1 MCTKILNEVEG
12 PPVLDKEIGKDFL
25 SSWKSMSVTED
36 DAMDFSFDTV
46 SNGKK
51 KFNFDKLDMDFNLD
65 GDFDKLSSF
74 KVDMPELD
82 FSCSSKKTAKS
93 KERTE
98 ENSSSGNCEG
108 KKDLFSFSFDF
119 NDEDFTNDAQ
129 IGSKLVGNMMSL
141 NKELTDAEHFSLRSE
156 KNVNSPRNIRDGFN
170 SDDEQNGSKLFG
182 ESSPQDKQ
190 VTQGKP
196 AILIKKNAGEDFY
209 ASDAQIATALV
220 DNSESLTTEL
230 SEGEPVLLR
239 SENKVKNLSDSLEG
253 IESDGAQ
260 SESKLAAEAKL
271 QDEQVAQGEPV
282 TPGSEKDTGEDFNS
296 NEAKISKKLVGI
308 KSEELRKNKP
318 VSLESEMD
326 AENDDNISREG
337 IDADFVQNGCQVVG
351 NSRPPEKEA
360 TTGELVTIKRTKSS
374 GFRVI
379 LSSSTEKTNKSTV
392 EASGDPKFVVSSMQA
407 IRDLK
412 NDSVQGTKTSKRPHD
427 LSTTIEKTSKS
438 TADAS
443 KNPKFVVSS
452 MQAIRNVKN
461 GSIEGT
467 VTGKQTPD
475 ISVSAEKISKSS
487 AEASG
492 NPKLMVSSMQAIRN
506 LKNDSIDGIKTG
518 ERTPDISADGIK
530 TGKRTADLSSLK
542 TLRFDASIALC
553 VLQGLSL
560 KIFVKNC
567 SLGLHL
573 SQHRTMG
580 RNKEVPNPSVL
591 RQSNSFRNLEQ
602 NSKLL
607 SNMTSNIPL
616 PVGGT
621 DKQKPLTT
629 VSLKRKKTE
638 ESNAELMSLKS
649 LKRLSESPKESR
661 YFKESSG
668 RVIEGKV
675 CNHENQD
682 TKNVLNDDSTSGLD
696 SREINM
702 GELEITVGMEN
713 DRNVESAEAYTK
725 ELENICNMLKKK
737 HEEAKELLVRAII
750 LISNCVMAACAVQFS
765 GIISSLRCCSFYQIL
780 RSYSAQESIKHGA

>member
-1 MCTKILNEVEG
+1 MYVH
-12 PPVLDKEIGKDFL
+12 
-25 SSWKSMSVTED
+25 
-36 DAMDFSFDTV
+36 
-46 SNGKK
+46 
-51 KFNFDKLDMDFNLD
+51 
-65 GDFDKLSSF
+65 
-74 KVDMPELD
+74 
-82 FSCSSKKTAKS
+82 
-93 KERTE
+93 
-98 ENSSSGNCEG
+98 
-108 KKDLFSFSFDF
+108 
-119 NDEDFTNDAQ
+119 
-129 IGSKLVGNMMSL
+129 LVG
-141 NKELTDAEHFSLRSE
+141 KHH
-156 KNVNSPRNIRDGFN
+156 
-170 SDDEQNGSKLFG
+170 
-182 ESSPQDKQ
+182 
-190 VTQGKP
+190 
-196 AILIKKNAGEDFY
+196 
-209 ASDAQIATALV
+209 
-220 DNSESLTTEL
+220 
-230 SEGEPVLLR
+230 
-239 SENKVKNLSDSLEG
+239 
-253 IESDGAQ
+253 
-260 SESKLAAEAKL
+260 
-271 QDEQVAQGEPV
+271 
-282 TPGSEKDTGEDFNS
+282 
-296 NEAKISKKLVGI
+296 VGI
-308 KSEELRKNKP
+308 SFCDPME
-318 VSLESEMD
+318 
-326 AENDDNISREG
+326 IY
-337 IDADFVQNGCQVVG
+337 
-351 NSRPPEKEA
+351 
-360 TTGELVTIKRTKSS
+360 SS
-374 GFRVI
+374 FRVI

-392 EASGDPKFVVSSMQA
+392 VASGDPKFVVSSMQA

-461 GSIEGT
+461 GSIERT

-506 LKNDSIDGIKTG
+506 LKNDSIEGIKTG

-638 ESNAELMSLKS
+638 V
-649 LKRLSESPKESR
+649 
-661 YFKESSG
+661 F
-668 RVIEGKV
+668 
-675 CNHENQD
+675 
-682 TKNVLNDDSTSGLD
+682 
-696 SREINM
+696 
-702 GELEITVGMEN
+702 
-713 DRNVESAEAYTK
+713 
-725 ELENICNMLKKK
+725 
-737 HEEAKELLVRAII
+737 
-750 LISNCVMAACAVQFS
+750 
-765 GIISSLRCCSFYQIL
+765 
-780 RSYSAQESIKHGA
+780 

>member
-1 MCTKILNEVEG
+1 
-12 PPVLDKEIGKDFL
+12 
-25 SSWKSMSVTED
+25 MSVTED
-36 DAMDFSFDTV
+36 DAIDFSFDTV

-196 AILIKKNAGEDFY
+196 AILIKKNAGREDFY

-282 TPGSEKDTGEDFNS
+282 TPGSEKDTGEEFNS

-326 AENDDNISREG
+326 AKNDDNISREG

>member
-1 MCTKILNEVEG
+1 
-12 PPVLDKEIGKDFL
+12 
-25 SSWKSMSVTED
+25 MSVTED
-36 DAMDFSFDTV
+36 DAIDFSFDTV

-282 TPGSEKDTGEDFNS
+282 TPGSEKDTGEEFNS

-326 AENDDNISREG
+326 AKNDDNISREG

>member
-1 MCTKILNEVEG
+1 
-12 PPVLDKEIGKDFL
+12 
-25 SSWKSMSVTED
+25 MSVTED

-542 TLRFDASIALC
+542 TLR
-553 VLQGLSL
+553 
-560 KIFVKNC
+560 
-567 SLGLHL
+567 
-573 SQHRTMG
+573 TMG

>member
-1 MCTKILNEVEG
+1 MAESGEG
-12 PPVLDKEIGKDFL
+12 TSISVNSKEKKSILDKEIGKDFL

-36 DAMDFSFDTV
+36 DAIDFSFDTV

-196 AILIKKNAGEDFY
+196 AILIKKNAGREDFY

-326 AENDDNISREG
+326 AKNDDNIR
-337 IDADFVQNGCQVVG
+337 
-351 NSRPPEKEA
+351 
-360 TTGELVTIKRTKSS
+360 
-374 GFRVI
+374 
-379 LSSSTEKTNKSTV
+379 
-392 EASGDPKFVVSSMQA
+392 
-407 IRDLK
+407 
-412 NDSVQGTKTSKRPHD
+412 
-427 LSTTIEKTSKS
+427 
-438 TADAS
+438 
-443 KNPKFVVSS
+443 
-452 MQAIRNVKN
+452 
-461 GSIEGT
+461 
-467 VTGKQTPD
+467 
-475 ISVSAEKISKSS
+475 
-487 AEASG
+487 
-492 NPKLMVSSMQAIRN
+492 
-506 LKNDSIDGIKTG
+506 
-518 ERTPDISADGIK
+518 
-530 TGKRTADLSSLK
+530 
-542 TLRFDASIALC
+542 
-553 VLQGLSL
+553 
-560 KIFVKNC
+560 
-567 SLGLHL
+567 
-573 SQHRTMG
+573 
-580 RNKEVPNPSVL
+580 
-591 RQSNSFRNLEQ
+591 
-602 NSKLL
+602 
-607 SNMTSNIPL
+607 
-616 PVGGT
+616 
-621 DKQKPLTT
+621 
-629 VSLKRKKTE
+629 
-638 ESNAELMSLKS
+638 
-649 LKRLSESPKESR
+649 
-661 YFKESSG
+661 
-668 RVIEGKV
+668 
-675 CNHENQD
+675 
-682 TKNVLNDDSTSGLD
+682 
-696 SREINM
+696 
-702 GELEITVGMEN
+702 
-713 DRNVESAEAYTK
+713 
-725 ELENICNMLKKK
+725 
-737 HEEAKELLVRAII
+737 
-750 LISNCVMAACAVQFS
+750 
-765 GIISSLRCCSFYQIL
+765 
-780 RSYSAQESIKHGA
+780 

>member
-1 MCTKILNEVEG
+1 
-12 PPVLDKEIGKDFL
+12 
-25 SSWKSMSVTED
+25 MSVTED
-36 DAMDFSFDTV
+36 DAIDFSFDTV

-282 TPGSEKDTGEDFNS
+282 TPGSEKDTGEEFNS

-326 AENDDNISREG
+326 AKNDDNISREG

-542 TLRFDASIALC
+542 TLR
-553 VLQGLSL
+553 
-560 KIFVKNC
+560 
-567 SLGLHL
+567 
-573 SQHRTMG
+573 TMG

>member
-1 MCTKILNEVEG
+1 
-12 PPVLDKEIGKDFL
+12 
-25 SSWKSMSVTED
+25 MSVTED

>member
-1 MCTKILNEVEG
+1 
-12 PPVLDKEIGKDFL
+12 
-25 SSWKSMSVTED
+25 MSVTED

-196 AILIKKNAGEDFY
+196 AILIKKNAGREDFY

>member
-1 MCTKILNEVEG
+1 M
-12 PPVLDKEIGKDFL
+12 EIY
-25 SSWKSMSVTED
+25 SS
-36 DAMDFSFDTV
+36 
-46 SNGKK
+46 
-51 KFNFDKLDMDFNLD
+51 
-65 GDFDKLSSF
+65 
-74 KVDMPELD
+74 
-82 FSCSSKKTAKS
+82 
-93 KERTE
+93 
-98 ENSSSGNCEG
+98 
-108 KKDLFSFSFDF
+108 
-119 NDEDFTNDAQ
+119 
-129 IGSKLVGNMMSL
+129 
-141 NKELTDAEHFSLRSE
+141 
-156 KNVNSPRNIRDGFN
+156 
-170 SDDEQNGSKLFG
+170 
-182 ESSPQDKQ
+182 
-190 VTQGKP
+190 
-196 AILIKKNAGEDFY
+196 
-209 ASDAQIATALV
+209 
-220 DNSESLTTEL
+220 
-230 SEGEPVLLR
+230 
-239 SENKVKNLSDSLEG
+239 
-253 IESDGAQ
+253 
-260 SESKLAAEAKL
+260 
-271 QDEQVAQGEPV
+271 
-282 TPGSEKDTGEDFNS
+282 
-296 NEAKISKKLVGI
+296 
-308 KSEELRKNKP
+308 
-318 VSLESEMD
+318 
-326 AENDDNISREG
+326 
-337 IDADFVQNGCQVVG
+337 
-351 NSRPPEKEA
+351 
-360 TTGELVTIKRTKSS
+360 
-374 GFRVI
+374 FRVI

-407 IRDLK
+407 ICDLK

-461 GSIEGT
+461 GSIERT

-506 LKNDSIDGIKTG
+506 LKNDSIEGIKTG

-530 TGKRTADLSSLK
+530 TGKRTADLSSFK

-638 ESNAELMSLKS
+638 V
-649 LKRLSESPKESR
+649 
-661 YFKESSG
+661 F
-668 RVIEGKV
+668 
-675 CNHENQD
+675 
-682 TKNVLNDDSTSGLD
+682 
-696 SREINM
+696 
-702 GELEITVGMEN
+702 
-713 DRNVESAEAYTK
+713 
-725 ELENICNMLKKK
+725 
-737 HEEAKELLVRAII
+737 
-750 LISNCVMAACAVQFS
+750 
-765 GIISSLRCCSFYQIL
+765 
-780 RSYSAQESIKHGA
+780 

>member
-1 MCTKILNEVEG
+1 
-12 PPVLDKEIGKDFL
+12 
-25 SSWKSMSVTED
+25 MSVTED
-36 DAMDFSFDTV
+36 DAIDFSFDTV

-282 TPGSEKDTGEDFNS
+282 TPGSEKDTGEEFNS

-326 AENDDNISREG
+326 AKNDDNISREG

-374 GFRVI
+374 GLYVHLFGKHHVGISFCDPMEIYSSFRVI

>member
-1 MCTKILNEVEG
+1 MAESGEG
-12 PPVLDKEIGKDFL
+12 TSISVNSKEKKSILDKEIGKDFL

-93 KERTE
+93 KERAE

-129 IGSKLVGNMMSL
+129 IGSKLVGNMMSR

-196 AILIKKNAGEDFY
+196 AILIKKNAGREDFY
-209 ASDAQIATALV
+209 ASDAEIATALV

-239 SENKVKNLSDSLEG
+239 SENNVKNLSDSLEG

-296 NEAKISKKLVGI
+296 NEAKISKKVVGI

-337 IDADFVQNGCQVVG
+337 IDADFVQNGCKVVG

-374 GFRVI
+374 G
-379 LSSSTEKTNKSTV
+379 STEKTNKSTV

-452 MQAIRNVKN
+452 MQAVRNVKN

-475 ISVSAEKISKSS
+475 ISFSAEKISKSS

-506 LKNDSIDGIKTG
+506 LKNDSIEGIKTG

-542 TLRFDASIALC
+542 TL
-553 VLQGLSL
+553 
-560 KIFVKNC
+560 
-567 SLGLHL
+567 
-573 SQHRTMG
+573 RTMG

-737 HEEAKELLVRAII
+737 HEEAKELLVRAIVSNNNLLI
-750 LISNCVMAACAVQFS
+750 LNHPIFEEKIRMVQKFATQ
-765 GIISSLRCCSFYQIL
+765 LTL
-780 RSYSAQESIKHGA
+780 KEVPN

>member
-1 MCTKILNEVEG
+1 MAESGEG
-12 PPVLDKEIGKDFL
+12 TSISVNSKEKKSILDKEIGKDFL

-93 KERTE
+93 KERAE

-182 ESSPQDKQ
+182 ESSPHKQ

-196 AILIKKNAGEDFY
+196 AILIKKNAGREDFY

-239 SENKVKNLSDSLEG
+239 SENNVKNLSDSLEG

-337 IDADFVQNGCQVVG
+337 IDADFVQNGCKVVG

-374 GFRVI
+374 G
-379 LSSSTEKTNKSTV
+379 STEKTNKSTV

-407 IRDLK
+407 ICDLK

-461 GSIEGT
+461 GSIERT

-506 LKNDSIDGIKTG
+506 LKNDSIEGIKTG

-530 TGKRTADLSSLK
+530 TGKRTADLSSFK
-542 TLRFDASIALC
+542 TL
-553 VLQGLSL
+553 
-560 KIFVKNC
+560 
-567 SLGLHL
+567 
-573 SQHRTMG
+573 RTMG

-661 YFKESSG
+661 S
-668 RVIEGKV
+668 
-675 CNHENQD
+675 H
-682 TKNVLNDDSTSGLD
+682 ST
-696 SREINM
+696 
-702 GELEITVGMEN
+702 
-713 DRNVESAEAYTK
+713 
-725 ELENICNMLKKK
+725 
-737 HEEAKELLVRAII
+737 
-750 LISNCVMAACAVQFS
+750 F
-765 GIISSLRCCSFYQIL
+765 
-780 RSYSAQESIKHGA
+780 

>member
-1 MCTKILNEVEG
+1 
-12 PPVLDKEIGKDFL
+12 
-25 SSWKSMSVTED
+25 MSVTED

-374 GFRVI
+374 GLYVHLFGKHHVGISFCDPMEIYSSFRVI